1 MRERSAADPTPWRR
15 EKGQARP
22 AAAAQTI
29 RLVNGFAAAEAA
41 RRQDRIDDGSA
52 NPQQS
57 AGRPAGKACRGLHRY
72 TSSGQQ
78 RLRQRAIA
86 LRRGILPGFLYKRL
100 DGAQM
105 TSAEPVLLFDRRAW
119 CLHRE
124 RAARRGCVEFLH
136 AEVADRLVER
146 LGDITRDFAA
156 ILHLGVHE
164 GALAR
169 ALETRPGLDWAVAT
183 DPAVGFLR
191 RLSGTRVAADPE
203 LVPFRDRSFDLV
215 ISGLTLHWVGDL
227 PGTLVQ
233 IRRVLKPGGLFLAA
247 MLGGASLVE
256 LRTVLIEAEL
266 TEEGGASPRVSPA
279 ADLADVASLLLRTGF
294 AMPVGDAEKVTV
306 SYPDALALMRDL
318 RGMGETNALSARRRT
333 PLRRATLARC
343 IMLYAERFGLA
354 DGRIPATFEI
364 LFLTGWAP
372 EVKG

>member
-1 MRERSAADPTPWRR
+1 
-15 EKGQARP
+15 
-22 AAAAQTI
+22 
-29 RLVNGFAAAEAA
+29 
-41 RRQDRIDDGSA
+41 
-52 NPQQS
+52 
-57 AGRPAGKACRGLHRY
+57 
-72 TSSGQQ
+72 
-78 RLRQRAIA
+78 
-86 LRRGILPGFLYKRL
+86 
-100 DGAQM
+100 M